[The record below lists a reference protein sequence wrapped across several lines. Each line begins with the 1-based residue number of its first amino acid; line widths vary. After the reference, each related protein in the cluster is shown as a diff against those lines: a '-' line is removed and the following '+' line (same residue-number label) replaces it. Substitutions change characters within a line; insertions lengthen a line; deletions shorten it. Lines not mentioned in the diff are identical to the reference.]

1 MFLYSYFLI
10 VPFSPLI
17 EKERKGPS
25 TTEQQ
30 HHSLAE
36 LKGAQYAAIFFIQR
50 YHLAGI
56 GMKTGPGPET
66 LLGLSRMMCQM
77 SLAAGSRG
85 LGVFS

>member
-1 MFLYSYFLI
+1 MARTYIAFAIAPRVLSAGIYGHFLF
-10 VPFSPLI
+10 VPFSPPI

-56 GMKTGPGPET
+56 GMKTGPGPE
-66 LLGLSRMMCQM
+66 
-77 SLAAGSRG
+77 
-85 LGVFS
+85 